1 MPIRHCGLDFGTS
14 NSTLGIAGT
23 DGVPRLV
30 PIEGDNVTV
39 PSVLFFSF
47 EEEATYFGR
56 RALSEYIGGAEGR
69 LLRSLKSVLGTA
81 LMADVTRV
89 KARQIKFIDI
99 LGLFVAELRTRAEAR
114 AGNELTHVVVG
125 RPVRF
130 VDDDE
135 EADAEAQR
143 QLESAVR
150 RQGFEHIEFQFEP
163 IAAALDYERQV
174 SREELALVVDIG
186 GGTSDFS
193 VLRVSP
199 ERAKAV
205 DRKGDILSTTGV
217 HLGGTDFD
225 RLLSMQKVMP
235 FLGYGSMLRDGKRA
249 VPVAPYYDLAT
260 WHRINRLYNQKALL
274 DLRQTRFEAREAGRI
289 EQFIAIVRERQ
300 GHRLAGAV
308 EDAKIALTAAP
319 EVNFGFA
326 SPGAAISETLSRAD
340 LDTALLDAVQTIGTT
355 IDTALRDADVSAAAI
370 QTLILTGGST
380 QIPIIATL
388 LRGLFPGARFVETDA
403 FGSVGLGLALDAS
416 RRF

>member
-274 DLRQTRFEAREAGRI
+274 DLRRTRFEALEAERI